1 MNYKDFNDYELI
13 NFIAEGN
20 EDASNI
26 LLKKYE
32 PLIKKEA
39 LKLLPYC
46 DKSGLDINDL
56 IQEGLI
62 GLHHAIEKYKEQ
74 SDVMFYTYALKC
86 IQRKM
91 ISTLVGVNRKKN
103 KPLNESIS
111 LDDDNTLIKILKDG
125 TPNPEEYIMN
135 SETEKILISN
145 IKLSLTDFECNV
157 FDLFISGFNYIE
169 IANILDKD
177 IKSIDNAIQRI
188 KKKIKNINNKDLY

>member
-1 MNYKDFNDYELI
+1 MDYKDFNDYELI
-13 NFIAEGN
+13 NYIAEGN

-39 LKLLPYC
+39 SKLLPFC

-56 IQEGLI
+56 VQEGLI

-91 ISTLVGVNRKKN
+91 LSTLVGVNRKKN
-103 KPLNESIS
+103 RVLNESVS
-111 LDDDNTLIKILKDG
+111 LDDDNTLIKILKDS
-125 TPNPEEYIMN
+125 TPNPEEFIIN
-135 SETEKILISN
+135 TEREETLISN
-145 IKLSLTDFECNV
+145 IKFSLTDFECNV
-157 FDLFISGFNYIE
+157 FDLFISGFTYIE
-169 IANILDKD
+169 IAKILDKD
-177 IKSIDNAIQRI
+177 VKSIDNAIQRI
-188 KKKIKNINNKDLY
+188 KKKIKNIITEKK